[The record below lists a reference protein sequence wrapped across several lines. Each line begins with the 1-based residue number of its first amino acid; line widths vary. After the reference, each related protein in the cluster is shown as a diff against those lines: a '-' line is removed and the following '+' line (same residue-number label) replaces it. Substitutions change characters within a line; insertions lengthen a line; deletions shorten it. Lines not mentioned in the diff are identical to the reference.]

1 MAFFGNF
8 ALPLNLLA
16 DSTALLELAMDLSLR
31 FLAFFTAD
39 NDTPQ
44 EIEKNVVFFH
54 FIVRSSTFS
63 LK

>member
-16 DSTALLELAMDLSLR
+16 DSTALLELAIDLSLR

-39 NDTPQ
+39 NDMPKG
-44 EIEKNVVFFH
+44 IEKTVGFFP
-54 FIVRSSTFS
+54 FIVRSTTFS